1 MSQPYFNKISPRA
14 DFFLSQI
21 MGFVE
26 SCKSDTNDGYGPTI
40 KHDSHLLYT
49 LSAIQIAAE
58 RNTLDKLDKEKLVN
72 YIKSLQQE
80 DGSFVGTN
88 MIF

>member
-1 MSQPYFNKISPRA
+1 ME
-14 DFFLSQI
+14 
-21 MGFVE
+21 FVE
-26 SCKSDTNDGYGPTI
+26 SCKSDTNSGYGPTI

-80 DGSFVGTN
+80 DGSFVGTVQL
-88 MIF
+88 MVFV

>member
-1 MSQPYFNKISPRA
+1 ME
-14 DFFLSQI
+14 
-21 MGFVE
+21 FVE
-26 SCKSDTNDGYGPTI
+26 SCKSDTNNGYGPTI

-80 DGSFVGTN
+80 DGSFVGKVEK
-88 MIF
+88 ILKGSLDSIPSPSVQI

>member
-1 MSQPYFNKISPRA
+1 ME
-14 DFFLSQI
+14 
-21 MGFVE
+21 FVE
-26 SCKSDTNDGYGPTI
+26 SCKSDTNSGYGPTI

-88 MIF
+88 IMAFV